1 MSRIPPIP
9 VDRAPAE
16 TRDFLQRRGALNVF
30 RLLATAPRVFGGW
43 TKMTDELLN
52 SPTFGL
58 RQRELVTLRV
68 AHIQQCP
75 YELAQHIDIARRGQ
89 SGITAEQIAALT
101 GDGPLE
107 HAHFDEAEL
116 TVLNFVTELCT
127 SHWVNDESFG
137 RVHALLGTDGVTE
150 LLMLVSLYYGLA
162 LVLNATELDI
172 DDHVRLHV

>member
-1 MSRIPPIP
+1 MSRIPLVP
-9 VDRAPAE
+9 VERAPAE

-43 TKMTDELLN
+43 TKMTDEMFN

-75 YELAQHIDIARRGQ
+75 YELAQHIDVARRAQ
-89 SGITAEQIAALT
+89 SGITAEQIAALM

-107 HAHFDEAEL
+107 QAHFDEAEL
-116 TVLNFVTELCT
+116 TVVTELCT
-127 SHWVNDESFG
+127 SHCVNDESFV
-137 RVHALLGTDGVTE
+137 RVHALLGTEGVTE
-150 LLMLVSLYYGLA
+150 LLMLVNLYYGLA